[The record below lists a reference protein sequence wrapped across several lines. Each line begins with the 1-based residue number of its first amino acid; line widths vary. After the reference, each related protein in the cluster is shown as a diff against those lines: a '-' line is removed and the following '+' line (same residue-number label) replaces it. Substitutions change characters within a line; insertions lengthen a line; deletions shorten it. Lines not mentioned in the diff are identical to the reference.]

1 MDFAIYSKKPYI
13 PLLHGGVP
21 RFWYNVGMANDKGT
35 ARRTSAH
42 AEIFKALRRDI
53 LLGKFK
59 PSDKFPSEQQLMRRF
74 HVSRA
79 TLRIALDKLK
89 HEEIIETRNG
99 SGTYLSPLA
108 RRVAGRLG
116 IIVPHIA
123 GGELSP
129 PICSAISHAAGE
141 EGYSLLFGD
150 ASSSDGDLRA
160 QRFLSLAWDY
170 VSQGVA
176 GVFIEPIELVQNAE
190 SVTARVI
197 SFLEDHNVPVVLLD
211 RDIVSPPNRSKYDL
225 VSLDNVQIGYRL
237 VSHLAKRGARRICLL
252 ARENSAPT
260 VTLRFQGAREAILDA
275 GLKWTKSSICH
286 CEPNDVKAIERLFK
300 SGNGPDAFLCAND
313 ITAVA
318 LMESLRKIGK
328 KVPRD
333 VLVTGVDDVRLAA
346 MANPPLTTVRQPC
359 GEIAKAAV
367 AAMLQRLR
375 NPSLPPRQILLDAP
389 LVRRASTASAT
400 RPCGSAP

>member
-1 MDFAIYSKKPYI
+1 
-13 PLLHGGVP
+13 
-21 RFWYNVGMANDKGT
+21 MANEKGT

-42 AEIFKALRRDI
+42 TEIFKTLRKDI

-59 PSDKFPSEQQLMRRF
+59 PLDKFPSEQQLMRRF

-89 HEEIIETRNG
+89 HDEIIETRNG

-116 IIVPHIA
+116 LIIPHIA

-129 PICSAISHAAGE
+129 PICSAISHAAEE

-150 ASSSDGDLRA
+150 ASSSDGDFRA

-197 SFLEDHNVPVVLLD
+197 SFLEDHNIPVVLLD

-225 VSLDNVQIGYRL
+225 VSIDNVQTGYRL
-237 VSHLAKRGARRICLL
+237 ADHLIDMGASRICLF
-252 ARENSAPT
+252 ARPGSAPT
-260 VTLRFQGAREAILDA
+260 VQMRFQGAREAAIDRRLSLS
-275 GLKWTKSSICH
+275 GVRICLA
-286 CEPNDVKAIERLFK
+286 EPTDVATVKKLLSCKNA
-300 SGNGPDAFLCAND
+300 PDAFLCAND
-313 ITAVA
+313 ITAF
-318 LMESLRKIGK
+318 SLLKTLASLKK

-333 VLVTGVDDVRLAA
+333 ILVTGIDDVRLAA
-346 MANPPLTTVRQPC
+346 ISTPTLTTVRQPC
-359 GEIAKAAV
+359 REIAKAAL

-375 NPSLPPRQILLDAP
+375 DPSIPPRQILLDAP
-389 LVRRASTASAT
+389 LVVRQSTTLRKQHGTSP
-400 RPCGSAP
+400 R